1 MDCKIEDLNNDGR
14 GRGRVG
20 GKTVLISQALP
31 GEMVRVRP
39 DFATR
44 GTVQG
49 RVAELISA
57 APERATHPCQ
67 HEFHCTGCP
76 LLAAERS
83 FELQWKSEKLA
94 AIARELSV
102 ATDVLEP
109 LRSAEGHFGYRHF
122 AKQSFGR
129 FGGRTVLGSFVTG
142 THHVTS
148 NRGCPVHAPGL
159 QLVLDTLADHADRLR
174 LPVDD
179 GPGRQ
184 GIAHVLARQ
193 SRATGAVQVVL
204 ATRANDRAG
213 PKALL
218 ESLRQACSSVTGTH
232 VLYRAQA
239 SNVLTSGELMDSE
252 GVPYI
257 EDEILGVRHRI
268 GPLEFFQVNP
278 ESAEIMFTRALEA
291 LGQGDVVLDLYAGV
305 GVLSLPLLQ
314 RFKQVHA
321 VEAEASAVERLR
333 ERVAAEGLSGLHA
346 YAGRV
351 ESVLPELLASS
362 GAQMAICD
370 PPRKGLG
377 PEVRAML
384 ARSSLTKVVL
394 LACDPQSLVN
404 DVPEFL
410 AEHWRVECVAGVDQF
425 PRTGHVEA
433 ICVLSRA

>member
-1 MDCKIEDLNNDGR
+1 
-14 GRGRVG
+14 
-20 GKTVLISQALP
+20 
-31 GEMVRVRP
+31 
-39 DFATR
+39 
-44 GTVQG
+44 
-49 RVAELISA
+49 
-57 APERATHPCQ
+57 
-67 HEFHCTGCP
+67 
-76 LLAAERS
+76 
-83 FELQWKSEKLA
+83 
-94 AIARELSV
+94 
-102 ATDVLEP
+102 
-109 LRSAEGHFGYRHF
+109 
-122 AKQSFGR
+122 
-129 FGGRTVLGSFVTG
+129 
-142 THHVTS
+142 
-148 NRGCPVHAPGL
+148 
-159 QLVLDTLADHADRLR
+159 
-174 LPVDD
+174 
-179 GPGRQ
+179 
-184 GIAHVLARQ
+184 
-193 SRATGAVQVVL
+193 
-204 ATRANDRAG
+204 
-213 PKALL
+213 
-218 ESLRQACSSVTGTH
+218 VTGTH